1 MGSGAR
7 TRPVSCSA
15 KGMRADEKRFVY
27 VILNDVNNSPYVGT
41 TSNLTRRLDTHN
53 SGGSAHTRAWRP
65 WRLAVS
71 LEFATES
78 RALQFESYLKSGS
91 GRACMR
97 RHFL

>member
-1 MGSGAR
+1 M
-7 TRPVSCSA
+7 TQ
-15 KGMRADEKRFVY
+15 ETKRFVY
-27 VILNDVNNSPYVGT
+27 VIVNNVNNAPYVGV
-41 TSNLTRRLDTHN
+41 TSDITRRLDTHN
-53 SGGSAHTRAWRP
+53 SGGSVHTKAWRP

-91 GRACMR
+91 GRAFMT

>member
-1 MGSGAR
+1 MR
-7 TRPVSCSA
+7 T
-15 KGMRADEKRFVY
+15 DEKRFVY
-27 VILNDVNNSPYVGT
+27 VILNDVNNSPYVGI
-41 TSNLTRRLDTHN
+41 TSNLTGRLDTHN

-78 RALQFESYLKSGS
+78 RALQFEGYLKSGS
-91 GRACMR
+91 GRAFIR